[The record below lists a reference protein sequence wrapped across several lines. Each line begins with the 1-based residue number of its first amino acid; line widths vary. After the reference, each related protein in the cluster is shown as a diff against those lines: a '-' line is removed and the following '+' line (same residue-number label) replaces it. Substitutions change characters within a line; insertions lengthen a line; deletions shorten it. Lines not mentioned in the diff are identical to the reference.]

1 MVKLCGWK
9 FDIPDLADR
18 PELRHC
24 VVAVAP
30 HTSIA
35 DFFVGAAVLM
45 DSGKIYTGSNVEN
58 ASFPAGCCAERT
70 AIYHAVACGER
81 KIRAIAIVGGRK
93 GENRTYAAPCGVCR
107 QVMREFCNPKEMTVI
122 LAKTPEDYREMKLE
136 DLLPMSFGPEHLPG
150 FGGEA

>member
-1 MVKLCGWK
+1 MEKD
-9 FDIPDLADR
+9 FDR
-18 PELRHC
+18 EELIRK
-24 VVAVAP
+24 ALEQQKKAYAP
-30 HTSIA
+30 YSE
-35 DFFVGAAVLM
+35 FFVGAAVLM

-58 ASFPAGCCAERT
+58 ASFPAGCCAERS